1 MLLFNNADKEV
12 VKIALA
18 VKVYADGDIER
29 SVFDN
34 LLGEEVLA
42 KTGETTVRSSM
53 IKDLDL
59 DFGYNE
65 KNYKCAISD
74 IYNQLQDLYKDVE
87 ITDESSLTND
97 KNPVMT
103 AIYVRDD
110 DATKVNVG
118 QIRVLLISF
127 VVDLCDADNA
137 ERKVVGDIISTFD
150 FNGIYVDYDEDFIEI
165 ETKEI

>member
-1 MLLFNNADKEV
+1 MPLSNNVPKKL
-12 VKIALA
+12 VKIVLA
-18 VKVYADGDIER
+18 VKVCADGDIER
-29 SVFDN
+29 SVFDG

-42 KTGETTVRSSM
+42 KAGETTVRSSM

-59 DFGYNE
+59 DFSYNE

-74 IYNQLQDLYKDVE
+74 IYNQLQDLYKDAE
-87 ITDESSLTND
+87 IIEDSKS
-97 KNPVMT
+97 PVMT
-103 AIYVRDD
+103 AVYVRDD

-118 QIRVLLISF
+118 QIHILLISF
-127 VVDLCDADNA
+127 VVDICDADNA
-137 ERKVVGDIISTFD
+137 ERKVVDDIISTFN

>member
-1 MLLFNNADKEV
+1 MLLYNNAHKES
-12 VKIALA
+12 VKITLA
-18 VKVYADGDIER
+18 VKVYADGDISR
-29 SVFDN
+29 SMFDD
-34 LLGEEVLA
+34 LLGEDALE

-53 IKDLDL
+53 IKNLGL
-59 DFGYNE
+59 DFSYNE
-65 KNYKCAISD
+65 KNCKCAISD

-87 ITDESSLTND
+87 IVDEKS
-97 KNPVMT
+97 PVMT

-118 QIRVLLISF
+118 QIHVLLISF
-127 VVDLCDADNA
+127 VVDICDADNA
-137 ERKVVGDIISTFD
+137 ERKVIDDIISTFD